1 MSGEIEAA
9 GALATAGAVAGV
21 IEGREGQ
28 GQAEG
33 PCLNCGA
40 QLTGPFCAQCGQN
53 GRPLR
58 KLSQLVGEFLHN
70 LFHFDTKAWRTLPMV
85 LFRPGTLTRDYIYG
99 KRARYISPLATFLL
113 CVFLMFFVFSW
124 AGGSAE
130 FGSGFGDAMEV
141 TQEDLDEARA
151 ELAEAR
157 ADLAEA
163 QANPDPDEPAG
174 LAVGLAEG
182 AVTRAEA
189 AVARLEAQLA
199 AQQEQVDREAE
210 RGEDGAS
217 TDGAPPAAAPEA
229 APSAE
234 EAAPSTEAAP
244 PPQTLEGEAA
254 NGAVHFGITTDD
266 PEAAER
272 LRSGET
278 RWQDEVS
285 TAARSGE
292 LDVNLG
298 NEYLNRRAL
307 ETLSNP
313 DLALYRVQ
321 EAASKFSFLLA
332 PLSLPF
338 IALLFLWKRGVT
350 FYDHVVYALY
360 ALSFASLLFI
370 TLMLAGAAF
379 GAGVMMVLSNVLLL
393 GALPVHTFFQLKG
406 AYALGWFSALWRTFF
421 MLIFAMVIATIFFI
435 LIIILGLAT

>member
-9 GALATAGAVAGV
+9 GALATAGVVAGV

-58 KLSQLVGEFLHN
+58 KLSQLVGEFLHS

-199 AQQEQVDREAE
+199 AQQEQ
-210 RGEDGAS
+210 AS
-217 TDGAPPAAAPEA
+217 
-229 APSAE
+229 
-234 EAAPSTEAAP
+234 
-244 PPQTLEGEAA
+244 
-254 NGAVHFGITTDD
+254 
-266 PEAAER
+266 EAAER
-272 LRSGET
+272 APAAREGAAADSPAAAEAPEAQTIEAQAGNGIARIGVTPDDAEAAERIRSGET
-278 RWQDEVS
+278 RWQDELA
-285 TAARSGE
+285 TAARNGE
-292 LDVNLG
+292 INVNLG
-298 NEYLNRRAL
+298 HPYLDQRAL
-307 ETLSNP
+307 ETLRNP

-360 ALSFASLLFI
+360 ALSFASILFI
-370 TLMLAGAAF
+370 TLMIGGAIFGANGAA
-379 GAGVMMVLSNVLLL
+379 MTILSNVLMV

-406 AYALGWFSALWRTFF
+406 AYALGWWSALWRTFF
-421 MLIFAMVIATIFFI
+421 MLLFALIVATIFLI
-435 LIIILGLAT
+435 LIIILGLAA

>member
-9 GALATAGAVAGV
+9 GALATAGVVAGV

-33 PCLNCGA
+33 ACLNCGA

-58 KLSQLVGEFLHN
+58 KLSQLVGEFLHS
-70 LFHFDTKAWRTLPMV
+70 LFHYDTKAWRTLPMV

-157 ADLAEA
+157 AELAEA

-189 AVARLEAQLA
+189 AVARLEMQLA
-199 AQQEQVDREAE
+199 AQQEQAASEAAE
-210 RGEDGAS
+210 QAQATPETPADSA
-217 TDGAPPAAAPEA
+217 PAAADAPEA
-229 APSAE
+229 QTIAAE
-234 EAAPSTEAAP
+234 A
-244 PPQTLEGEAA
+244 G
-254 NGAVHFGITTDD
+254 NGIARIGVTTDD
-266 PEAAER
+266 AEAAER
-272 LRSGET
+272 IRSGET
-278 RWQDEVS
+278 RWQDELA
-285 TAARSGE
+285 TAARNGE
-292 LDVNLG
+292 INVNLG
-298 NEYLNRRAL
+298 HPYLDQRAL
-307 ETLSNP
+307 ETLQNP

-360 ALSFASLLFI
+360 ALSFASILFI
-370 TLMLAGAAF
+370 TLMIGGAIFGANGAA
-379 GAGVMMVLSNVLLL
+379 MTILSNVLMV
-393 GALPVHTFFQLKG
+393 GALPVHTFLQLKG
-406 AYALGWFSALWRTFF
+406 AYALGWWSALWRTFF
-421 MLIFAMVIATIFFI
+421 MLIFALIVATIFLI

>member
-58 KLSQLVGEFLHN
+58 KLTQLGGEFLHS

-113 CVFLMFFVFSW
+113 CVFALFFVFSW
-124 AGGSAE
+124 VGGAE
-130 FGSGFGDAMEV
+130 FGNGFNDAMEI
-141 TQEDLDEARA
+141 TQEDLDEARTD
-151 ELAEAR
+151 LAEAR
-157 ADLAEA
+157 AELEQAR
-163 QANPDPDEPAG
+163 ANPDPDEPEG

-182 AVTRAEA
+182 AVARAEA
-189 AVARLEAQLA
+189 AVARLEAQLEAQRDVAESEADDPSAPASAPTTSDTA
-199 AQQEQVDREAE
+199 APETAAPDAAAP
-210 RGEDGAS
+210 DTAAAP
-217 TDGAPPAAAPEA
+217 DADAPPAEN
-229 APSAE
+229 SVRTTVGI
-234 EAAPSTEAAP
+234 SV
-244 PPQTLEGEAA
+244 GEDTQIDGA
-254 NGAVHFGITTDD
+254 NG
-266 PEAAER
+266 
-272 LRSGET
+272 
-278 RWQDEVS
+278 RWQDQMSEAVE
-285 TAARSGE
+285 SGE
-292 LDVNLG
+292 LNVNTG
-298 NEYLNRRAL
+298 NPYLDERMEQSLR
-307 ETLSNP
+307 NP

-350 FYDHVVYALY
+350 LYDHVVYALY
-360 ALSFASLLFI
+360 ALSFACVIFMA
-370 TLMLAGAAF
+370 LMLGAAAMGGNAAF
-379 GAGVMMVLSNVLLL
+379 MVFFSNALLL
-393 GALPVHTFFQLKG
+393 VALPVHTFFQLKG

-421 MLIFAMVIATIFFI
+421 MMTFAVIIASVFF
-435 LIIILGLAT
+435 LLVLVLGLVG

>member
-9 GALATAGAVAGV
+9 GALATAGVVAGV

-58 KLSQLVGEFLHN
+58 KLSQLVGEFLHS

-157 ADLAEA
+157 AELAEA

-199 AQQEQVDREAE
+199 AQQEQAIEAAEQAPATPEALTGDAPAAPATADVPEAQMIEAE
-210 RGEDGAS
+210 AG
-217 TDGAPPAAAPEA
+217 
-229 APSAE
+229 
-234 EAAPSTEAAP
+234 
-244 PPQTLEGEAA
+244 
-254 NGAVHFGITTDD
+254 NGIARIGVTTDD
-266 PEAAER
+266 EEAAER
-272 LRSGET
+272 IRSGET
-278 RWQDEVS
+278 RWQDELA
-285 TAARSGE
+285 TAARNGE
-292 LDVNLG
+292 INVNLG
-298 NEYLNRRAL
+298 HPYLDQRAL
-307 ETLSNP
+307 ETLQNP

-360 ALSFASLLFI
+360 ALSFASILFI
-370 TLMLAGAAF
+370 TLMIGGAIFGANGAA
-379 GAGVMMVLSNVLLL
+379 MTILSNVLMV

-406 AYALGWFSALWRTFF
+406 AYALGWWSALWRTFF
-421 MLIFAMVIATIFFI
+421 MLIFALIVATIFLI

>member
-9 GALATAGAVAGV
+9 GALATAGVVAGV

-58 KLSQLVGEFLHN
+58 KLSQLVGEFLHS

-199 AQQEQVDREAE
+199 AQQEQ
-210 RGEDGAS
+210 AS
-217 TDGAPPAAAPEA
+217 
-229 APSAE
+229 
-234 EAAPSTEAAP
+234 
-244 PPQTLEGEAA
+244 
-254 NGAVHFGITTDD
+254 
-266 PEAAER
+266 EAAER
-272 LRSGET
+272 APAAREGAAADSPAAADAPEAQTIEAQAGNGIARIGVTPDDAEAAERIRSGET
-278 RWQDEVS
+278 RWQDELA
-285 TAARSGE
+285 TAARNGE
-292 LDVNLG
+292 INVNLG
-298 NEYLNRRAL
+298 HPYLDQRAL
-307 ETLSNP
+307 ETLRNP

-360 ALSFASLLFI
+360 ALSFASILFI
-370 TLMLAGAAF
+370 TLMIGGAIFGANGAA
-379 GAGVMMVLSNVLLL
+379 MTILSNVLMV

-406 AYALGWFSALWRTFF
+406 AYALGWWSALWRTFF
-421 MLIFAMVIATIFFI
+421 MLLFALIVATIFLI
-435 LIIILGLAT
+435 LIIILGLAA